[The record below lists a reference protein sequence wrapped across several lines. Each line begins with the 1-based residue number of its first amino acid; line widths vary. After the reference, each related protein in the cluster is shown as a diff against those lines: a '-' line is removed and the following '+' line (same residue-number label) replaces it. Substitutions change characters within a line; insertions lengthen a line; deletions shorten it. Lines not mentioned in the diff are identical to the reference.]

1 MVDKQQVKDIL
12 DSIRPML
19 QADGGDITL
28 ISVSDDGIVEVEL
41 EGACKGCP
49 MSALTLAN
57 SVEALL
63 REHVSEEITV
73 VQFESEPE

>member
-1 MVDKQQVKDIL
+1 MIDKQQVRDIL
-12 DSIRPML
+12 DQIRPAL
-19 QADGGDITL
+19 QADGGDIKL

-63 REHVSEEITV
+63 REQISETIQV
-73 VQFESEPE
+73 VNVE